1 MSDISGMPTQ
11 WSDSDIGAF
20 DTFLEAERAEFEAF
34 KKASELQRAAHESRL
49 AKITEER
56 QKEHHD
62 VVFPTFE
69 EMKEVVELSRSLSAT
84 LDSTRDMA
92 ARHED
97 YMSSGS
103 VLVKSEHPVVA
114 PRDF

>member
-1 MSDISGMPTQ
+1 MSDNSGMPTQ
-11 WSDSDIGAF
+11 WSDSDIDAF
-20 DTFLEAERAEFEAF
+20 DAFLEAERAEFEAF

-49 AKITEER
+49 AEIIEER

-69 EMKEVVELSRSLSAT
+69 EMKEVVELSRTLSAT

-97 YMSSGS
+97 YISSGS
-103 VLVKSEHPVVA
+103 VLVISEHPVVA
-114 PRDF
+114 PKDC